1 MKNYDKKARANG
13 ANPKA
18 YKLKAKQLKL
28 GAVSC
33 IHQIINLEQLKQE
46 TKKYDVTITQYLT
59 AVLLYSIYKEN
70 YLKNKGK
77 RPIKMYIP
85 VNLKKYFPSKTISN
99 FFSYITLQAELSQL
113 ENFEKMLELVKKAF
127 EEK

>member
-1 MKNYDKKARANG
+1 MKNYDKKVKANG

-46 TKKYDVTITQYLT
+46 TKKYDATVTQYLT
-59 AVLLYSIYKEN
+59 AVLLYSIYNEN
-70 YLKNKGK
+70 YLKNTV
-77 RPIKMYIP
+77 P
-85 VNLKKYFPSKTISN
+85 LFPSVSAWKISI
-99 FFSYITLQAELSQL
+99 FILFLKYVTLNKYPLFNVGPIYL
-113 ENFEKMLELVKKAF
+113 HG
-127 EEK
+127 

>member
-13 ANPKA
+13 ANPTA
-18 YKLKAKQLKL
+18 YKLKGKQLKL

-46 TKKYDVTITQYLT
+46 TKKYDATITQYLT
-59 AVLLYSIYKEN
+59 AVLLYSIYNEN

-85 VNLKKYFPSKTISN
+85 VNLKKYYP
-99 FFSYITLQAELSQL
+99 
-113 ENFEKMLELVKKAF
+113 
-127 EEK
+127 